1 MLNVENI
8 IKYTSSL
15 KLLYIEDNQ
24 EAREATVFILEDFF
38 SSVVVAVDGK
48 DGIEKFQKQEIDL
61 IITDINMPKM
71 NGLEMIQEIR
81 KIDKDI
87 PILVLSAYNESGFF
101 MDSIKLGVEGYLL
114 KPIDMTQ
121 FLGML
126 EKVTHKLKLKDELAD
141 NLHFLK
147 QYQEAADSSSIVSKS
162 DLNGNITYVNDAFC
176 KISGY
181 TQEELLGSN
190 HNIIR
195 HEDNDVAI
203 FTDLWNTIKTKK
215 ETWQGIVRNKR
226 KDGSSYYVK
235 AVIKPMLNKNG
246 DIIEYMALR
255 DDITDIMSPKKQLT
269 DLVNSAKE
277 TIVVLVKID
286 GFDEIEKSYG
296 TYLSQKIED
305 KFSNILFELMP
316 DECLFDRLYSLGD
329 GEYAFAKD
337 KLKCEIDQDVVTQH
351 LKKLQLNISNMK
363 IDIGDVDYDISV
375 IISYACG
382 EDSLTNARY
391 GLKNILSNNQDFIIS
406 NNLVIKEHAEA
417 QKNLKVLKMVKKAIE
432 DYKIV
437 SYFQPIID
445 NKTQKVAKYES
456 LVRLIDIEDKI
467 ISPFFFLDAAKKGKY
482 YYQITAMV
490 LENSFNALS
499 QTDMDITI
507 NISVLDIEKHET
519 REKIFE
525 LLNKH
530 KVNLYRVVFEL
541 LEDENAKDFVLI
553 KNFIT
558 DVKKLGVKIA
568 IDDFGAGYSNFE
580 RLLDYQ
586 PDILKIDGCLI
597 KNIESD
603 TFSLNVVETIVNF
616 AKKQNIKTVAE
627 YVENE
632 NIFKILNNLGVDYSQ
647 GYYFGK
653 PDKLV

>member
-24 EAREATVFILEDFF
+24 EAREATIFILEDFF
-38 SSVVVAVDGK
+38 DSVVVAVDGK
-48 DGIEKFQKQEIDL
+48 DGIEKFQTQDLDL

-71 NGLEMIQEIR
+71 NGLDMIQEIR
-81 KIDKDI
+81 QIDKDV

-181 TQEELLGSN
+181 TEEELLGSN

-195 HEDNDVAI
+195 HEDNDVSI
-203 FTDLWNTIKTKK
+203 FTDMWNTIKIKK
-215 ETWQGIVRNKR
+215 ETWQGIVRNKK

-235 AVIKPMLNKNG
+235 AVIKPMLNKDG
-246 DIIEYMALR
+246 DIVEYMALR

-305 KFSNILFELMP
+305 KFSDILFKLMP

-337 KLKCEIDQDVVTQH
+337 KQKCEMNQDVVTEH
-351 LKKLQLNISNMK
+351 LKELQFNINNMK
-363 IDIGDVDYDISV
+363 LDIGEVDYDISV
-375 IISYACG
+375 IISFACG

-391 GLKNILSNNQDFIIS
+391 GLKNILSKNQDFIVS

-445 NKTQKVAKYES
+445 NNTQKVAKYES
-456 LVRLIDIEDKI
+456 LVRLIDVEDKI

-507 NISVLDIEKHET
+507 NISV
-519 REKIFE
+519 
-525 LLNKH
+525 
-530 KVNLYRVVFEL
+530 
-541 LEDENAKDFVLI
+541 
-553 KNFIT
+553 
-558 DVKKLGVKIA
+558 
-568 IDDFGAGYSNFE
+568 
-580 RLLDYQ
+580 
-586 PDILKIDGCLI
+586 
-597 KNIESD
+597 
-603 TFSLNVVETIVNF
+603 
-616 AKKQNIKTVAE
+616 
-627 YVENE
+627 
-632 NIFKILNNLGVDYSQ
+632 
-647 GYYFGK
+647 
-653 PDKLV
+653 